1 MRKRVARAGLVL
13 LLLSVLLLVQ
23 VAFASSPFAVTPS
36 AVAHANSAPSYQSML
51 TPLNAAALNAS
62 DALLLPVPAP
72 ISVAMAGYF
81 RGVNLF
87 GAWQSAW
94 GDPDAFPTTAQL
106 DYYESKGLTTFRAP
120 VLWEHLQPTLLGPLD
135 PAYLSRMDLL
145 VTEAT
150 ARREHVIFTFINQGL
165 YPARTGHVIG
175 SDAVP
180 VRAFTNVW
188 QQLAIHYRDNSG
200 VWAYDLM
207 NEPYHDTQW
216 TAHAQDAI
224 NAIRAV
230 DSAKTIIVMPQ
241 GEGSQSYRLQNGFQG
256 YKDPSNN
263 LWYEAHIY
271 FDRDGSGEYAG
282 SYDAEG
288 AYPMVGV
295 DRAWPF
301 VQWCHAHV
309 ARCYVGEYGIPGG
322 WASGDTQTTY
332 GRPPN
337 RPRWNTVLD
346 NFLTYLDQN
355 QISGTYWDVG
365 PYGDI
370 NSFQPTNTGQDRPQ
384 MEILER
390 HLGTWR
396 PGV

>member
-1 MRKRVARAGLVL
+1 MRKRGARTGLVL

-23 VAFASSPFAVTPS
+23 VALASPPFAATPS
-36 AVAHANSAPSYQSML
+36 AVAHANAAPSYSTML
-51 TPLNAAALNAS
+51 TPANAAALNAS

-72 ISVAMAGYF
+72 VSVALAGYF

-87 GAWQSAW
+87 GPWQSAW
-94 GDPDAFPTTAQL
+94 GEPDAFPTTAQL

-120 VLWEHLQPTLLGPLD
+120 VLWEHLQPVLLGPLD

-145 VTEAT
+145 VAEAM

-165 YPARTGHVIG
+165 YPARTGQVIG
-175 SDAVP
+175 SAAAP
-180 VRAFTNVW
+180 VTAFTNVW
-188 QQLAIHYRDNSG
+188 QQLAIHYRDNAG

-207 NEPYHDTQW
+207 NEPYHDAQW
-216 TAHAQDAI
+216 NVHAQDAI

-241 GEGSQSYRLQNGFQG
+241 GEGSQGYRLQNGFQG
-256 YKDPSNN
+256 YRDPSNN

-309 ARCYVGEYGIPGG
+309 VRCYVGEYGIPGG
-322 WASGDTQTTY
+322 WTSGDMETTY
-332 GRPPN
+332 GAPTN
-337 RPRWNTVLD
+337 DPRWDTVLD
-346 NFLTYLDQN
+346 NFLTYLDQY
-355 QISGTYWDVG
+355 QISGTYWDAG

-370 NSFQPTNTGQDRPQ
+370 DSVEPTNTGQDRPQ
-384 MEILER
+384 MAILEK
-390 HLGTWR
+390 HLGTWT